1 MFALIEIGD
10 GAQQSLGLRRMCL
23 AIAHAY
29 EDIVDIDRVGAVV
42 GSFGT
47 INGDAGAFGNC
58 LEIDTDSMQG
68 VC

>member
-1 MFALIEIGD
+1 MFALIEVGD
-10 GAQQSLGLRRMCL
+10 GAQQSLGLRRICL

-42 GSFGT
+42 GSVGT
-47 INGDAGAFGNC
+47 IDGDAGAFGKC
-58 LEIDTDSMQG
+58 QGIGADSMQG